1 MAIIFDGTQGI
12 TSPGGDT
19 SNTSHT
25 TPIVK
30 SSANLIFQT
39 SGSTEAMRITTAQ
52 NVGIGTTA
60 PSFLTEIVGGATTVE
75 TTLFQVRS
83 RGTGINTGTTIA
95 LGNSTNPTAGSGRVE
110 LAALRDTSSG
120 GSFVIRTGDDS
131 GNIQERMRLTSAGL
145 LQFNSGYGSVATAY
159 GCRAWVNFNGTG
171 TVSIRGSGN
180 VSSITDNG
188 VGDYTV
194 NFTTAMPDANYGYN
208 VSAERTLNN
217 NGDGPKPGVR
227 NGGVATGSIRLLMP
241 RQTSSSGETYDTDW
255 TGVSVS
261 IFR

>member
-12 TSPGGDT
+12 TTPAETANNSV
-19 SNTSHT
+19 T

-30 SSANLIFQT
+30 SSANLVFQSNGT
-39 SGSTEAMRITTAQ
+39 TEAMRITTAQ

-83 RGTGINTGTTIA
+83 SGTGINTGTTIA

-110 LAALRDTSSG
+110 LAALRNTSSG

-159 GCRAWVNFNGTG
+159 GCRAWVNFDGSA
-171 TVSIRGSGN
+171 SIRASAN

-188 VGDYTV
+188 TGDFTI
-194 NFTTAMPDANYGYN
+194 NFTTAMPDANYAVTCNAADVNISSLGGIGL
-208 VSAERTLNN
+208 RTSTA
-217 NGDGPKPGVR
+217 P
-227 NGGVATGSIRLLMP
+227 ATGSVRVGS
-241 RQTSSSGETYDTDW
+241 TASDGSAFDFSYYHYA
-255 TGVSVS
+255 